1 MQIKWPVSL
10 LLSAQN
16 TSKAATACFLAH
28 NCSLSWPALWR
39 GGSREYT
46 YAMSTAFRNGSGLR
60 ANVGF
65 LMADVAANLGALPP
79 SLVCTQFEFSGG
91 S

>member
-1 MQIKWPVSL
+1 
-10 LLSAQN
+10 
-16 TSKAATACFLAH
+16 
-28 NCSLSWPALWR
+28 
-39 GGSREYT
+39 
-46 YAMSTAFRNGSGLR
+46 MSTAFRNGSGLR